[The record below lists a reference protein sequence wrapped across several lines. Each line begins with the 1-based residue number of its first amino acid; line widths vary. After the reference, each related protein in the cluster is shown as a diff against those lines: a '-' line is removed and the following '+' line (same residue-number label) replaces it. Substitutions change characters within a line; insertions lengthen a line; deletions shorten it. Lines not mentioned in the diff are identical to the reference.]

1 LKRREVLK
9 CGAAFAVLDMAG
21 AARAQDVTAW
31 TAKPVRLILPF
42 TPGGSTDLQRI
53 VNISTLEQRS
63 PPLRGPR
70 PPSP

>member
-42 TPGGSTDLQRI
+42 TPGGGS
-53 VNISTLEQRS
+53 
-63 PPLRGPR
+63 
-70 PPSP
+70 

>member
-9 CGAAFAVLDMAG
+9 WGAAFAVLDMAG

-42 TPGGSTDLQRI
+42 TPGWRI

-63 PPLRGPR
+63 PPFVAPR